1 MNSENMKAD
10 IEAYKSEN
18 PKAHLKRK
26 GDYTQKFKKWMRSR
40 VKAGEIDTLWT
51 EPDKVYNEETKRFIN
66 KDSKKFFDRRTKK
79 TIKLKKNIM
88 NEYFL
93 QGSRLIKDQ
102 KGIINFNTTYR
113 YKKKNP
119 KTGQFYDVIQERTKT
134 HTVST
139 RKSRALQDAK
149 KLIQDERERLET
161 ESGIFIIDDKFN
173 INNPQFINYKN
184 KNVSLFDEPMKYNG
198 MMDLDGEMKN
208 IEWCKNRGMCVYDFL
223 QYRYGEVKRF
233 KKITK
238 DEKLTEIFKMT
249 DYLSVEQEDRYPDPE
264 NNGVCVRQLQAW
276 CDMAGVNMYCL
287 DADDRIFHY
296 HKPQKQSKQSPIV
309 FRIKNN
315 HFYPIVDKSKVKT
328 ITERQKDKII
338 SDISEKHKKKED
350 IINDY
355 YFMEETTTQKESK
368 KAIQTEYLIKKIE
381 ETNTT
386 PYPLRNITINEG
398 QVQKFKLDDKLYI
411 CDTHENNE
419 EILKYCKEK
428 DINYEGQTAVGLLK
442 LQLQNTYGENW
453 TKVFNSTFNPHV
465 RKLLSY
471 ENIKHRT
478 HYGAMVD
485 NIEEVLKKHESDN
498 EKIRIH
504 NEKEKTKYENQ
515 IMKINKK
522 LKRTEDQKNK
532 IRKCKNKKTI
542 SEKLLKIEKKIYNIK
557 CEKNKI
563 EKPTLKQES
572 RKLCW
577 DVKRCYSKAM
587 YSPVDEWLFY
597 DFNDNV
603 EKVEIDLYNPISEL
617 PNGFYYVETKDMTL
631 LHGNNWYSASILNKM
646 IEEKI
651 NTKWGQTKILWQL
664 IPRNNKKSVRDAEG
678 IEIDNVEIFTHVID
692 KIADDTEKYP
702 DLQKLM
708 INSISGLMG
717 KTEGKSLKV
726 DIDSNIN
733 RVYEVIQKACNDQDL
748 YIENIEIND
757 KKYYMYG
764 KTERCF
770 YSDIALPL
778 YMQILDRGNMLLYD
792 MIKDMK
798 GECIYRKTDC
808 AITINSQG
816 KLKEGDVKWGE
827 WRESEMPSYYGYMNK
842 NRDVPTPQDIKPWEY
857 LQYHDS
863 NQAKDIYEEF
873 IKGKGLMLLGRAGTG
888 KTYVAKMIAEA
899 TAAKK
904 LAFTNKAC
912 LVLDGSTIHKYLCI
926 NEKGNIDMKWVRK
939 QNFKY
944 YVIDEISM
952 ISAHLWR
959 LLCELKRLTKAT
971 FLLVGD
977 YRQLPPVENEEVDYF
992 EHPAIK
998 WLCNSTR
1005 CELTEMKR
1013 YDIDLWNVSEQ
1024 VYEDDTYNPVELYD
1038 KVSIHEMSKSHNI
1051 SYTNR
1056 TRKRIN
1062 EAVNNY
1068 MTKNKKYINIEYTGD
1083 KNEPPQSVKAY
1094 EGMPLIATKNSKSG
1108 EMVNN
1113 ETFKIKSVNEKQI
1126 VAVSQRVGGEHEV
1139 TIKTEDFHKVFL
1151 MGYCLTAHKS
1161 QGETIDGQINIYDWA
1176 IMDKRLKYTAI
1187 TRTTKKEN
1195 VKIIM

>member
-1 MNSENMKAD
+1 MNSEKMKAD
-10 IEAYKSEN
+10 IESYKIEN
-18 PKAHLKRK
+18 PTAHLKRK

-40 VKAGEIDTLWT
+40 VKSGAIDTLWT
-51 EPDKVYNEETKRFIN
+51 EPDKVYNEDTKRFIN
-66 KDSKKFFDRRTKK
+66 KDSRKFFDRRTKK
-79 TIKLKKNIM
+79 TIKLKKNIK

-93 QGSRLIKDQ
+93 QGSRLIKDV
-102 KGIINFNTTYR
+102 KGVINFNTTYK
-113 YKKKNP
+113 YKKKNT
-119 KTGQFYDVIQERTKT
+119 KTGKFYDAVQERTKT
-134 HTVST
+134 HTITT

-149 KLIQDERERLET
+149 KLIQEEKERMEM
-161 ESGIFIIDDKFN
+161 ESGLFIVDYVNN
-173 INNPQFINYKN
+173 INEEPLINNLQFINYKN
-184 KNVSLFDEPMKYNG
+184 KNVSLFDEPMKYDG
-198 MMDLDGEMKN
+198 MVDLDGEMKN
-208 IEWCKNRGMCVYDFL
+208 TEWCKNRGMCVYDFL

-249 DYLSVEQEDRYPDPE
+249 DYLSGEPQDKYPTPQE
-264 NNGVCVRQLQAW
+264 NGVSVWQLKAW
-276 CDMAGVNMYCL
+276 CDVAGVNMYCL
-287 DADDRIFHY
+287 DADDEIFFY

-315 HFYPIVDKSKVKT
+315 HFYPIVDKDKVKT
-328 ITERQKDKII
+328 IAERQKDKVI
-338 SDISEKHKKKED
+338 SDISEKRKKKEE
-350 IINDY
+350 IIADF
-355 YFMEETTTQKESK
+355 YFMEETTTENK

-381 ETNTT
+381 ETNAT

-398 QVQKFKLDDKLYI
+398 QVQKFKLNDKLYI
-411 CDTHENNE
+411 CDTHENNK
-419 EILKYCKEK
+419 EILKYCDEK
-428 DINYEGQTAVGLLK
+428 DIIYQGQTAVGLLK

-453 TKVFNSTFNPHV
+453 TQVFNSTFNPHV

-485 NIEEVLKKHESDN
+485 NIEEVMVKSDN
-498 EKIRIH
+498 I
-504 NEKEKTKYENQ
+504 
-515 IMKINKK
+515 
-522 LKRTEDQKNK
+522 
-532 IRKCKNKKTI
+532 
-542 SEKLLKIEKKIYNIK
+542 
-557 CEKNKI
+557 
-563 EKPTLKQES
+563 
-572 RKLCW
+572 LCW

-587 YSPVDEWLFY
+587 YAPTTEWLFY

-603 EKVEIDLYNPISEL
+603 EKVEIDLYEHDGEL
-617 PNGFYYVETKDMTL
+617 PNGLYYVKTDDMAL
-631 LHGNNWYSASILNKM
+631 LHGDNWYSASILNKM

-651 NTKWGQTKILWQL
+651 NTSLGQTYILWQF
-664 IPRNNKKSVRDAEG
+664 IPRNNKKSIKDAEG
-678 IEIDNVEIFTHVID
+678 IEVDNVEIFTHLID
-692 KIADDTEKYP
+692 KISDDTEEYP

-708 INSISGLMG
+708 VNSISGLMG

-733 RVYEVIQKACNDQDL
+733 RVYEVIQKTCNDKDL

-808 AITINSQG
+808 AITINSKG
-816 KLKEGDVKWGE
+816 KLKEGDAKWGE

-842 NRDVPTPQDIKPWEY
+842 DRNVPTPQEVKPWKY
-857 LQYHDS
+857 LEYHDS
-863 NQAKDIYEEF
+863 NQAEDIKNEF
-873 IKGKGLMLLGRAGTG
+873 IRGKGLMLLGRAGTG
-888 KTYVAKMIAEA
+888 KTYVAKMIADA
-899 TAAKK
+899 TGAKK

-912 LVLDGSTIHKYLCI
+912 LVLNGSTIHKYLCI
-926 NEKGNIDMKWVRK
+926 NKNGNIDMKWVRK
-939 QNFKY
+939 QNYKY

-952 ISAHLWR
+952 ISGHLWR
-959 LLCELKRLTKAT
+959 LLCELKRLTKAA

-977 YRQLPPVENEEVDYF
+977 YRQLPPVENDEVDYF

-998 WLCNSTR
+998 WLCDSTR

-1013 YDIDLWNVSEQ
+1013 YDIDLWNVSEN
-1024 VYEDDTYNPVELYD
+1024 VYEDEKYNPIELYD
-1038 KVSIHEMSKSHNI
+1038 NVSIQEMSKSHNI

-1083 KNEPPQSVKAY
+1083 KKEPPQSVRAY
-1094 EGMPLIATKNSKSG
+1094 DGMPLIATKNSKKG

-1113 ETFKIKSVNEKQI
+1113 ETFKIKSVDEKQL
-1126 VAVSQRVGGEHEV
+1126 VAVSQRVEGENEII
-1139 TIKTEDFHKVFL
+1139 IKTEEFHKVFL

-1161 QGETIDGQINIYDWA
+1161 QGETINRRINIYDWG

>member
-1 MNSENMKAD
+1 MNSEKMKAD
-10 IEAYKSEN
+10 IESYKIEN
-18 PKAHLKRK
+18 PTAHLKRK

-40 VKAGEIDTLWT
+40 VKSGAIDTLWT
-51 EPDKVYNEETKRFIN
+51 EPDKVYNEDTKRFIN
-66 KDSKKFFDRRTKK
+66 KDSRKFFDRRTKK
-79 TIKLKKNIM
+79 TIKLKKNIK

-93 QGSRLIKDQ
+93 QGSRLIKDV
-102 KGIINFNTTYR
+102 KGVINFNTTYK
-113 YKKKNP
+113 YKKKNT
-119 KTGQFYDVIQERTKT
+119 KTGKFYDAVQERTKT
-134 HTVST
+134 HTITT

-149 KLIQDERERLET
+149 KLIQEEKERMEM
-161 ESGIFIIDDKFN
+161 ESGLFIVDYVNN
-173 INNPQFINYKN
+173 INEEPLINNLQFINYKN
-184 KNVSLFDEPMKYNG
+184 KNVSLFDEPMKYDG
-198 MMDLDGEMKN
+198 MVDLDGEMKN
-208 IEWCKNRGMCVYDFL
+208 TEWCKNRGMCVYDFL

-249 DYLSVEQEDRYPDPE
+249 DYLSGEPQDKYPTPQE
-264 NNGVCVRQLQAW
+264 NGVSVWQLKAW
-276 CDMAGVNMYCL
+276 CDVAGVNMYCL
-287 DADDRIFHY
+287 DADDEIFFY

-315 HFYPIVDKSKVKT
+315 HFYPIVDKDKVKT
-328 ITERQKDKII
+328 IAERQKDKVI
-338 SDISEKHKKKED
+338 SDISEKRKKKEE
-350 IINDY
+350 IIADF
-355 YFMEETTTQKESK
+355 YFMEETTTENK

-381 ETNTT
+381 ETNAT

-398 QVQKFKLDDKLYI
+398 QVQKFKLNGKLYI
-411 CDTHENNE
+411 CDTHENNK
-419 EILKYCKEK
+419 EILKYCDEK
-428 DINYEGQTAVGLLK
+428 DIIYQGQTAVGLLK

-453 TKVFNSTFNPHV
+453 TQVFNSTFNPHV

-485 NIEEVLKKHESDN
+485 NIEEVMVKSDN
-498 EKIRIH
+498 I
-504 NEKEKTKYENQ
+504 
-515 IMKINKK
+515 
-522 LKRTEDQKNK
+522 
-532 IRKCKNKKTI
+532 
-542 SEKLLKIEKKIYNIK
+542 
-557 CEKNKI
+557 
-563 EKPTLKQES
+563 
-572 RKLCW
+572 LCW

-587 YSPVDEWLFY
+587 YAPTTEWLFY

-603 EKVEIDLYNPISEL
+603 EKVEIDLYEHDGEL
-617 PNGFYYVETKDMTL
+617 PNGLYYVKTDDMAL
-631 LHGNNWYSASILNKM
+631 LHGDNWYSASILNKM

-651 NTKWGQTKILWQL
+651 NTSLGQTYILWQF
-664 IPRNNKKSVRDAEG
+664 IPRNNKKSIKDAEG
-678 IEIDNVEIFTHVID
+678 IEVDNVEIFTHLID
-692 KIADDTEKYP
+692 KISDDTEEYP

-708 INSISGLMG
+708 VNSISGLMG

-733 RVYEVIQKACNDQDL
+733 RVYEVIQKTCNDKDL

-808 AITINSQG
+808 AITINSKG
-816 KLKEGDVKWGE
+816 KLKEGDAKWGE

-842 NRDVPTPQDIKPWEY
+842 DRNVPTPQEVKPWKY
-857 LQYHDS
+857 LEYHDS
-863 NQAKDIYEEF
+863 NQAEDIKNEF
-873 IKGKGLMLLGRAGTG
+873 IRGKGLMLLGRAGTG
-888 KTYVAKMIAEA
+888 KTYVAKMIADA
-899 TAAKK
+899 TGAKK

-912 LVLDGSTIHKYLCI
+912 LVLNGSTIHKYLCI
-926 NEKGNIDMKWVRK
+926 NKNGNIDMKWVRK
-939 QNFKY
+939 QNYKY

-952 ISAHLWR
+952 ISGHLWR
-959 LLCELKRLTKAT
+959 LLCELKRLTKAA

-977 YRQLPPVENEEVDYF
+977 YRQLPPVENDEVDYF

-998 WLCNSTR
+998 WLCDSTR

-1013 YDIDLWNVSEQ
+1013 YDIDLWNVSEN
-1024 VYEDDTYNPVELYD
+1024 VYEDEKYNPIELYD
-1038 KVSIHEMSKSHNI
+1038 NVSIQEMSKSHNI

-1083 KNEPPQSVKAY
+1083 KKEPPQSVRAY
-1094 EGMPLIATKNSKSG
+1094 DGMPLIATKNSKKG

-1113 ETFKIKSVNEKQI
+1113 ETFKIKSVDEKQL
-1126 VAVSQRVGGEHEV
+1126 VAVSQRVEGENEII
-1139 TIKTEDFHKVFL
+1139 IKTEEFHKVFL

-1161 QGETIDGQINIYDWA
+1161 QGETINGRINIYDWG

>member
-1 MNSENMKAD
+1 MNSEKMSVD
-10 IEAYKSEN
+10 IQAYKSEN

-40 VKAGEIDTLWT
+40 VKAGAIDTLWT
-51 EPDKVYNEETKRFIN
+51 EPDKIYNEETKRFIN
-66 KDSKKFFDRRTKK
+66 KNSRKFFDGRSKK

-93 QGSRLIKDQ
+93 KGNRLIKDQ
-102 KGIINFNTTYR
+102 VGVINFNTTYR
-113 YKKKNP
+113 YKKKNT
-119 KTGQFYDVIQERTKT
+119 KTGKFYDVIQERTQT
-134 HTVST
+134 HTVTT
-139 RKSRALQDAK
+139 RKSRALQDAQER
-149 KLIQDERERLET
+149 IEEERERMEM
-161 ESGIFIIDDKFN
+161 ESGLFVVDYVANKNDEPI
-173 INNPQFINYKN
+173 INNLQFINYKN

-198 MMDLDGEMKN
+198 MVDLDGELKN
-208 IEWCKNRGMCVYDFL
+208 NEWCKNRGMCVYDFL
-223 QYRYGEVKRF
+223 QYRYGDIKGF

-249 DYLSVEQEDRYPDPE
+249 DYLSVDREDRYPDPE
-264 NNGVCVRQLQAW
+264 NNGVCVRQLEAW
-276 CDMAGVNMYCL
+276 CNVAGVNMYCL
-287 DADDRIFHY
+287 DADDQIFHY
-296 HKPQKQSKQSPIV
+296 YKPPKRANREALV

-315 HFYPIVDKSKVKT
+315 HFYPIIDKCRVKT
-328 ITERQKDKII
+328 IMERQKDKVI

-355 YFMEETTTQKESK
+355 YFMEKTATNNK

-398 QVQKFKLDDKLYI
+398 NVQKFKLNDKLYI

-419 EILKYCKEK
+419 QILKYCKENN
-428 DINYEGQTAVGLLK
+428 INYQGQTAVGLLK
-442 LQLQNTYGENW
+442 LQLENTYGENW

-485 NIEEVLKKHESDN
+485 NIEEVITES
-498 EKIRIH
+498 
-504 NEKEKTKYENQ
+504 
-515 IMKINKK
+515 
-522 LKRTEDQKNK
+522 KN
-532 IRKCKNKKTI
+532 I
-542 SEKLLKIEKKIYNIK
+542 
-557 CEKNKI
+557 
-563 EKPTLKQES
+563 
-572 RKLCW
+572 LCW

-587 YSPVDEWLFY
+587 YAPISEWLFY

-603 EKVEIDLYNPISEL
+603 EKVEIDLYNPVSRLE
-617 PNGFYYVETKDMTL
+617 NGLYYVETKDMSL

-651 NTKWGQTKILWQL
+651 NTRMGQTKILWQL
-664 IPRNNKKSVRDAEG
+664 IPRNNKKSVKDAEG
-678 IEIDNVEIFTHVID
+678 IEIDNVEIFTHLID
-692 KIADDTEKYP
+692 KITDDTEEYP

-717 KTEGKSLKV
+717 KTEGKNLKV

-733 RVYEVIQKACNDQDL
+733 RVYEVIQKTCNDKDL

-816 KLKEGDVKWGE
+816 KLKKGEAKWGE

-842 NRDVPTPQDIKPWEY
+842 NRDVPTPQEVKPWKY
-857 LQYHDS
+857 LEYHDS
-863 NQAKDIYEEF
+863 NQAKDIYEKF

-899 TAAKK
+899 TGAKK

-912 LVLDGSTIHKYLCI
+912 LVLNGSTIHKYLCI
-926 NEKGNIDMKWVRK
+926 NKNGNIDMKWVRK
-939 QNFKY
+939 QNYKY
-944 YVIDEISM
+944 YVVDEISM
-952 ISAHLWR
+952 ISGHLWR

-977 YRQLPPVENEEVDYF
+977 YRQLPPVEESDIDYF

-998 WLCNSTR
+998 WLCDSTR

-1024 VYEDDTYNPVELYD
+1024 VYEDETYNPIELFD
-1038 KVSIHEMSKSHNI
+1038 KVSIQEMSKSHNI

-1083 KNEPPQSVKAY
+1083 KTEPPQSVKAY
-1094 EGMPLIATKNSKSG
+1094 EGMPLISTKNSKNG

-1113 ETFKIKSVNEKQI
+1113 ETFKIKNVNNEQLT
-1126 VAVSQRVGGEHEV
+1126 AVSQRAEGEHEI
-1139 TIKTEDFHKVFL
+1139 TIKTEEFHKMFL
-1151 MGYCLTAHKS
+1151 MGYCVTAHKS
-1161 QGETIDGQINIYDWA
+1161 QGETIDGKINIYDWDL
-1176 IMDKRLKYTAI
+1176 MDKRLKYTAI
-1187 TRTTKKEN
+1187 TRTTKKQN